1 MLLCVN
7 GSDKLKS
14 WQKTAIILLVCV
26 ITFPSDWSCI
36 ASMAILYIG
45 TYRGNFRKQMLW
57 MMFWTFLYALVYF
70 FFIDRVYALIQL
82 GTCLTIPLLRL
93 YNGER
98 GSWKGMGKLFYAYY
112 PAHLAACGILRIVL
126 WGVGFVTAAGN
137 I

>member
-1 MLLCVN
+1 
-7 GSDKLKS
+7 
-14 WQKTAIILLVCV
+14 
-26 ITFPSDWSCI
+26 
-36 ASMAILYIG
+36 MAILYIG

-57 MMFWTFLYALVYF
+57 MMFWTLLYALVYF

-112 PAHLAACGILRIVL
+112 PGPSGRLRHSAHRPVGRGLRHCRREYL
-126 WGVGFVTAAGN
+126 THQKQRPAGSSGF
-137 I
+137 